1 MSQKTD
7 FILTRIFGKSVRV
20 KILEI
25 LIENTLQKEIIWL
38 NISEI
43 AKLCG
48 ISTSSSKRIVDNLI
62 EEGLVD
68 LKPIQT
74 HAKNPEKEIRLNLD
88 SKLIN
93 ELIFFFRKLK
103 GFT

>member
-7 FILTRIFGKSVRV
+7 FILVRIFGKSVRV

-48 ISTSSSKRIVDNLI
+48 ISTSSSKRIVDKLI

>member
-48 ISTSSSKRIVDNLI
+48 ISTSSSKRIVDKLI

-88 SKLIN
+88 RKLIN

>member
-1 MSQKTD
+1 MSQKTN

-48 ISTSSSKRIVDNLI
+48 ISTSSSKRIVDELI

-93 ELIFFFRKLK
+93 ELVFFFRKLK

>member
-1 MSQKTD
+1 MTQKTD

-38 NISEI
+38 NISEL

-48 ISTSSSKRIVDNLI
+48 ISTSSSKRIVDELI

-93 ELIFFFRKLK
+93 ELVFFFRKLK

>member
-1 MSQKTD
+1 MSEKSS
-7 FILTRIFGKSVRV
+7 FILTKIFGKSVRV

-25 LIENTLQKEIIWL
+25 LLENALQKEIKWL
-38 NISEI
+38 NISEL
-43 AKLCG
+43 AKIG
-48 ISTSSSKRIVDNLI
+48 SVSTSSSKRIVDKLI

-88 SKLIN
+88 NKLIN
-93 ELIFFFRKLK
+93 ELIFFFRKVR
-103 GFT
+103 GFI

>member
-1 MSQKTD
+1 MSEKSS
-7 FILTRIFGKSVRV
+7 FILTKIFGKSVRV

-25 LIENTLQKEIIWL
+25 LLENALQKEIEWL
-38 NISEI
+38 NISEL
-43 AKLCG
+43 AKIG
-48 ISTSSSKRIVDNLI
+48 NVSTSSSKRIVDKLI

-88 SKLIN
+88 NKLIN
-93 ELIFFFRKLK
+93 ELIFFFRKVR
-103 GFT
+103 GFI

>member
-1 MSQKTD
+1 MPQKKY
-7 FILTRIFGKSVRV
+7 FILARIFGKSVRV

-25 LIENTLQKEIIWL
+25 LLENMLQKEMKWL

-68 LKPIQT
+68 LKNIQT

-88 SKLIN
+88 NKLIN
-93 ELIFFFRKLK
+93 ELIFFFRKVK

>member
-1 MSQKTD
+1 MREKSS
-7 FILTRIFGKSVRV
+7 FILTKIFGKSVRV

-25 LIENTLQKEIIWL
+25 LLENALQKEIEWL
-38 NISEI
+38 NISEL
-43 AKLCG
+43 AKIG
-48 ISTSSSKRIVDNLI
+48 SVSTSSSKRIVDKLI

-88 SKLIN
+88 NKLIN
-93 ELIFFFRKLK
+93 ELIFFFRKVR
-103 GFT
+103 GFI

>member
-48 ISTSSSKRIVDNLI
+48 ISTSSSKRIVDKLI

>member
-1 MSQKTD
+1 MSQKPD

-48 ISTSSSKRIVDNLI
+48 ISTSSSKRIVDKLI

-88 SKLIN
+88 RKLIN

>member
-1 MSQKTD
+1 MSQKTN

-25 LIENTLQKEIIWL
+25 LVENMLQKEIKWL
-38 NISEI
+38 NISEL

-48 ISTSSSKRIVDNLI
+48 ISTSSSKRIVDKLI
-62 EEGLVD
+62 EEGLAD
-68 LKPIQT
+68 LKHIQT

-88 SKLIN
+88 NKLIN

>member
-1 MSQKTD
+1 MPQKKY
-7 FILTRIFGKSVRV
+7 FILARIFGKSVRV

-25 LIENTLQKEIIWL
+25 LLENMLQKEMKWL

-68 LKPIQT
+68 LKDIQT

-88 SKLIN
+88 NKLIN
-93 ELIFFFRKLK
+93 ELIFFFRKVK